1 LTLFHKCKEKCG
13 KSRKLKTKKISS
25 YLRHLLSEHLEP
37 IGDLLELIL
46 HLLVGDKVSHLLADG
61 AAWRK

>member
-1 LTLFHKCKEKCG
+1 MIDPLSQMQREI
-13 KSRKLKTKKISS
+13 TKKISS

-37 IGDLLELIL
+37 IGDLLELLL
-46 HLLVGDKVSHLLADG
+46 HLLVGDKVSNLLADG